1 MLTKSVND
9 CLRRDDVDALKTYID
24 ASNVLNKS
32 EFESYVLHYVCFDR
46 AIKCLD
52 YVLSIG
58 ADVNCVDRQNDTA
71 LHYSAFNG
79 QYKCTRMLLEAY
91 ANPNMYNDKKE
102 SPLNGAIKDDR
113 LGIIKL
119 LIDYGANMADVEK
132 FPISPTTAKWIYG
145 FTRSRLL
152 CRSVCLVMIGVHK
165 FGLASNVNG
174 RDVLRLIGK
183 HIWSYRMNFSSE

>member
-119 LIDYGANMADVEK
+119 IWPMWKSFQYRQQRLN
-132 FPISPTTAKWIYG
+132 G
-145 FTRSRLL
+145 FTVSQDHVYYVVL
-152 CRSVCLVMIGVHK
+152 SV
-165 FGLASNVNG
+165 
-174 RDVLRLIGK
+174 
-183 HIWSYRMNFSSE
+183 